1 MKSSGSFLIDQ
12 VQRLFRE
19 VFDQPDMHI
28 DSNTSP
34 EQLTEWDSVAQLKL
48 VIAAEEAFG
57 VEFKMDEI
65 ASIRTV
71 GDFMRVVESQVS
83 ANDS

>member
-1 MKSSGSFLIDQ
+1 
-12 VQRLFRE
+12 
-19 VFDQPDMHI
+19 
-28 DSNTSP
+28 
-34 EQLTEWDSVAQLKL
+34 
-48 VIAAEEAFG
+48 

-71 GDFMRVVESQVS
+71 GDFMRVVESQVG